1 MTDASRTIGAV
12 ETACTVLDVL
22 EDRPEV
28 GVSELADELD
38 VTKGTAHCYLASLE
52 KQGFVVA
59 ESGRYSLSLRYLGLG
74 ETVRNRIE
82 AIDVVAEELAG
93 LAAEFGERAQFAMP
107 EGGKAVYVHR
117 ETGSEAV
124 TPSFDVGEYEYLHAV
139 ALGKAMLAH
148 VPEARVDA
156 VVDEHGLPTYTG
168 NTVDTREKLF
178 DHLERIRDRGY
189 AVDDEER
196 VRGVRCVAVP
206 VLHDGGD
213 VVGAMSVSGPKHRM
227 TDERLEESI
236 LDGLRQSV
244 NVVEVNAQLS

>member
-12 ETACTVLDVL
+12 ETACAVLDVL

-52 KQGFVVA
+52 KRGYVVA
-59 ESGRYSLSLRYLGLG
+59 EDGRYSLSLRYLGLG

-82 AIDVVAEELAG
+82 AIDVVEEELAG
-93 LAAEFGERAQFAMP
+93 LAEQFGERAQFATE

-124 TPSFDVGEYEYLHAV
+124 NPSFDVGEYEYLHAV

-148 VPEARVDA
+148 VSDARVEA
-156 VVDEHGLPTYTG
+156 VVDEHGLPTYTEH
-168 NTVDTREKLF
+168 TVATREELF
-178 DHLERIRDRGY
+178 EHLERVRDRGY
-189 AVDDEER
+189 AIDDEER

-206 VLHDGGD
+206 VLRNGGG

-227 TDERLEESI
+227 SDDRLEAEV

-244 NVVEVNAQLS
+244 NVAEVNLQLS